1 LAVPAL
7 LRVCLR
13 VVIAVGV
20 AILHVAEDGLL
31 FIGLAVM
38 RLPIWYQQLRTFG
51 PIPKGKGS
59 YKWIGD

>member
-1 LAVPAL
+1 MSEILAVPAL

-31 FIGLAVM
+31 FIRFAA
-38 RLPIWYQQLRTFG
+38 
-51 PIPKGKGS
+51 
-59 YKWIGD
+59 